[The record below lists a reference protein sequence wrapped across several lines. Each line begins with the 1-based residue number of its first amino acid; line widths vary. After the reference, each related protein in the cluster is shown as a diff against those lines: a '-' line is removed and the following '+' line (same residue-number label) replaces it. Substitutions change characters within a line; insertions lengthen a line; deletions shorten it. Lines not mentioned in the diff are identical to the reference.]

1 MNFMYSKTTENLGS
15 ETEKIDSTQRKR
27 KYARD
32 KLCQKIRRQV
42 GTAIADYNMIEQ
54 EIKTP
59 IVCGGFT
66 ILPNGEL
73 CYFKADDEQ
82 TKHHMIQIWQT
93 PYLEGDI
100 MPSEHQDSMLY
111 KIGNKDIRVS
121 GITKERGQGILRK
134 IGIIDDGKGRANF
147 EKDAKGEMQT
157 IRTVVAKA
165 EGFTLP
171 VNFKVSFQRP
181 KGISQQ
187 TEEENGARAGVNYGK
202 VKFGSLDWQT
212 HIMNNSTT
220 DEFESR
226 WWAAQRVSSMD
237 WNPTGSDKNKQKR
250 SESKINLF
258 CSKVTIPEKNITAGL
273 YRHYGASFAYPQSV
287 THGTLTTTF
296 YCDGTMHIKNFFD
309 AWQKLIYND
318 QTGNFNFYDEY
329 ISEFDIFTRTTMAQG
344 AKLNTDE
351 EDTSLFGKVQ
361 KASTS
366 LSNNIQAA
374 TNKLNEVTGVD
385 GPRSGTQYGTEKL
398 PQIVFRENYGVKIFE
413 CWPSIVGGI
422 ELSHESS
429 GIATFDVTWQ
439 YSKWNPF
446 KMGNVGRQRINLAIG
461 EFRNEKSGFP
471 FISDLPPELSGPLT
485 GAIGQGINTGPLSK
499 ASNIVG

>member
-1 MNFMYSKTTENLGS
+1 MAIF
-15 ETEKIDSTQRKR
+15 RKG
-27 KYARD
+27 
-32 KLCQKIRRQV
+32 V
-42 GTAIADYNMIEQ
+42 
-54 EIKTP
+54 
-59 IVCGGFT
+59 
-66 ILPNGEL
+66 
-73 CYFKADDEQ
+73 
-82 TKHHMIQIWQT
+82 
-93 PYLEGDI
+93 
-100 MPSEHQDSMLY
+100 

-187 TEEENGARAGVNYGK
+187 TEEENGARAGANYGK

-212 HIMNNSTT
+212 HIMNNTTT

-226 WWAAQRVSSMD
+226 SWAAQRVSSMD